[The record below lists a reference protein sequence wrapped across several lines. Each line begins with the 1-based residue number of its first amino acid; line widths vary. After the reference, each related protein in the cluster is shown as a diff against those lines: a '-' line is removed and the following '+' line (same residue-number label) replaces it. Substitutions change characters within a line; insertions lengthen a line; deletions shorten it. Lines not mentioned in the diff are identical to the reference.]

1 MLLYRGL
8 SRSRGDA
15 IVDGTDRIAAT
26 SNGEFGNG
34 SYYWINDKAAA
45 VLSAVQYYGQDPG
58 GWAVLEIDVGDRVK
72 TDIVRGAILNFRAP
86 RKNRPADHSTA
97 TTVQPVSVPQFD
109 NATVGMTFSEFRE
122 VNADPAGHGL
132 AGTKNQ
138 LTWPNYQVIAGP
150 TAAAPNEVN
159 LTQVKFSGQSLDILN
174 GGPKRVVH
182 YGPQLSGTTY
192 SRVRSWRLED
202 RRSIYLKYCEG
213 KAEVVFAL

>member
-97 TTVQPVSVPQFD
+97 TT
-109 NATVGMTFSEFRE
+109 
-122 VNADPAGHGL
+122 HGL